1 MPSRR
6 ARGSRRG
13 WGPRSQPR
21 DSLDPLRISSRMAS
35 RPASNAL
42 MRRCV
47 CSSKISRLLSSHSP
61 ARPCASLANSCARRA
76 TSPPRSARS
85 SRACAPVFG
94 VNKIAAAAPSTAPNR
109 NQPMYPPASLRS
121 LLMVV
126 SLVPEAMDEHVD
138 TLLEARRHADDLAG
152 TGQRAQRPDE
162 PAEPDRDVFDPLGD
176 SAEALELPARL
187 ARERPYVF
195 RQRHRLADE
204 GPELLL
210 DDRQDRLGA
219 LCHPSE

>member
-85 SRACAPVFG
+85 SRAWAPVLG
-94 VNKIAAAAPSTAPNR
+94 AIRSATPAPSTAPNK
-109 NQPMYPPASLRS
+109 NHPMYPPASRRS
-121 LLMVV
+121 LLMVI
-126 SLVPEAMDEHVD
+126 SLMPEAMDKYVD
-138 TLLEARRHADDLAG
+138 ALLEACRHHDDLAG
-152 TGQRAQRPDE
+152 AGQATERHDNATESGRDVLHPVGDGAEPLELTARLTREPPHVLSECQCLADQRP
-162 PAEPDRDVFDPLGD
+162 
-176 SAEALELPARL
+176 
-187 ARERPYVF
+187 
-195 RQRHRLADE
+195 Q
-204 GPELLL
+204 LLL
-210 DDRQDRLGA
+210 DD
-219 LCHPSE
+219 S